1 MEQKVLLAMECA
13 RWLNSVRRDIH
24 QNTKMQ
30 AEQLVAFPDKA
41 VVIEQQKQAN
51 TAEYLKTVVAVE
63 KILDSE
69 MVDTFS
75 KLGIDINEE
84 ITLLKQSAQTGV
96 IDYDPPDYSVL
107 RR

>member
-1 MEQKVLLAMECA
+1 MTPSVLLAMECA
-13 RWLNSVRRDIH
+13 RWLHSVRRDIN

-41 VVIEQQKQAN
+41 AVIEQQKTAN
-51 TAEYLKTVVAVE
+51 TTEYLKTIAAVE
-63 KILDSE
+63 DILDTE
-69 MVDTFS
+69 IVDTFS
-75 KLGIDINEE
+75 KLGIDVNEE
-84 ITLLKQSAQTGV
+84 INLLKESAQTGV

>member
-13 RWLNSVRRDIH
+13 RWLNSVRRDIN

-30 AEQLVAFPDKA
+30 AEQLIAFPDKA
-41 VVIEQQKQAN
+41 GVIEQQKTAN
-51 TAEYLKTVVAVE
+51 TIEYLKTVAAVE
-63 KILDSE
+63 NILDPQ
-69 MVDTFS
+69 MVETFS
-75 KLGIDINEE
+75 KLGIDVSEE
-84 ITLLKQSAQTGV
+84 INQLKQSAKTGV